1 MLFKRTESK
10 LKRIHFK
17 VGATIVALCASLVAV
32 PTQATVRSDVISDCG
47 VVSTTLC
54 IESLELSLDSGAS
67 WSRLTAI
74 PGATPVNLY
83 TPYSFAGTDYQSPVP
98 GIDALA
104 VNITRIEVRQD
115 AETPYTTNNG
125 IQTVVI
131 AADLD
136 TWNKPEVPRPAIDPR
151 ATFRLTLRIGDL
163 SPTYT
168 VGMMTGINVDVT
180 RSAEYNKIVIQGK
193 PVELPH
199 IKNQTPE
206 ICASPI
212 AVAEETVSQ
221 FQSMTFD
228 MLGQST
234 LWSGVNVAY
243 DGSCGYNIDFTAVEN
258 SPFPGLYFTSSG
270 PHFYPDGQTL
280 NLGHVEAVL
289 PAAFLSERLGLTQD
303 SALAGGLQATTR
315 YTPGVDT
322 PATFTVTPEPNGAV
336 RVVVN
341 GFHFSSPTV
350 VLKRPK
356 AGTPVV
362 KEISASLP
370 LRAKRSSAQ
379 VAQIFGMNPPAKS
392 KITLSVSRASSKA
405 KICSASA
412 SRLTVLKKP
421 GACTLTVKVHPPKPG
436 PVTLNGTVN
445 LAAGQKM
452 SGAAVASAIGM
463 SVPAKSKVTVTV
475 NKASRK
481 SCSVSSGGVKAK
493 TATSC
498 SVKVKLQAPIPPAYA
513 QTSTISTG

>member
-1 MLFKRTESK
+1 M
-10 LKRIHFK
+10 
-17 VGATIVALCASLVAV
+17 VGAIVFALCASLVAM
-32 PTQATVRSDVISDCG
+32 PTQASIRSDVIADCG
-47 VVSTTLC
+47 LVSTTLC
-54 IESLELSLDSGAS
+54 IESFELSLDNGAT
-67 WSRLTAI
+67 WSKLMAI
-74 PGATPVNLY
+74 PGATPVNLH

-104 VNITRIEVRQD
+104 VNVTRLEVRQD
-115 AETPYTTNNG
+115 AETPYTSNNG

-168 VGMMTGINVDVT
+168 VGMMTGINVEVT
-180 RSAEYNKIVIQGK
+180 RAPEYNKIVIQGR

-212 AVAEETVSQ
+212 AVAEETVYQ

-243 DGSCGYNIDFTAVEN
+243 DGSCGYNIDFAGVGIGAY
-258 SPFPGLYFTSSG
+258 PGLYFTSSG

-280 NLGHVEAVL
+280 NIGHVEAVL
-289 PAAFLSERLGLTQD
+289 PATFLSERLGLTQD

-322 PATFTVTPEPNGAV
+322 PVTFTVTPEPNGAV

-350 VLKRPK
+350 VLTRPK
-356 AGTPVV
+356 TGTPVV

-379 VAQIFGMNPPAKS
+379 VAQIFGLNPPAKS
-392 KITLSVSRASSKA
+392 RITLSVNRASSRA
-405 KICSASA
+405 KICSASS
-412 SRLTVLKKP
+412 SRLTILKKA
-421 GACTLTVKVHPPKPG
+421 GACTVTVKVQPPKPA
-436 PVTLNGTVN
+436 PVTSSGIVD

-452 SGAAVASAIGM
+452 SGASVAAALGM
-463 SVPAKSKVTVTV
+463 SVPAKSKIAVTVD
-475 NKASRK
+475 KSSRRA
-481 SCSVSSGGVKAK
+481 CAASSGGVKAK
-493 TATSC
+493 KAASC
-498 SVKVKLQAPIPPAYA
+498 RVKVKVQAPMPPAYA
-513 QTSTISTG
+513 QTSTINVG